1 MNWLHQ
7 LAQDTRFALRMLRRA
22 PGFTATIILT
32 LALGIGMTSA
42 VFSVFNAV
50 LLRPLSYPNPE
61 RLLWI
66 STHDPKAPFPME
78 TVLAPDFL
86 TWKTQA
92 ASFEHIVAYDLAD
105 EPVVIDGNATRKRVA
120 MVSEGFWS

>member
-1 MNWLHQ
+1 LAPMNWLHQ

-22 PGFTATIILT
+22 PGFTATILT

-78 TVLAPDFL
+78 TVLAPL
-86 TWKTQA
+86 VPALRA
-92 ASFEHIVAYDLAD
+92 AR
-105 EPVVIDGNATRKRVA
+105 IDPAETLR
-120 MVSEGFWS
+120 